1 MEVNLL
7 ENLVKYYHENKI
19 SHAYLIETNNLE
31 KCYLDL
37 LEVIKQIF
45 CQNEYNKECNKCNI
59 CNLVNQNYLP
69 SLVVISPDG
78 MNIKKEQ
85 IVELKKKFSTVPIYT
100 KENIYV
106 IKNAE
111 KLNGASANTML
122 KFLEEPEQN
131 ILGFFITNN
140 ANNVI
145 STIRSRCEVIKVLY
159 DIHELDINNIT
170 NDINKD
176 KFDVAIEYL
185 FKIEVEKK
193 LGIMYNRD
201 VVLNKF
207 SEREDIK
214 TVFKIIFII
223 YEELLKK
230 VMGLD
235 NKFDFEKINELSSL
249 DKDKVL
255 RRINLVTKFID
266 DIDSNVNVELLLDKF
281 VIELGDYIE

>member
-1 MEVNLL
+1 MEVNVLK
-7 ENLVKYYHENKI
+7 NLVKYYHENKI

-249 DKDKVL
+249 DKEKVL

>member
-1 MEVNLL
+1 MEVNVL

-159 DIHELDINNIT
+159 DIRELDINNIT

>member
-1 MEVNLL
+1 MEVNGL

-185 FKIEVEKK
+185 FKIEVEKN

>member
-1 MEVNLL
+1 MEAKAL
-7 ENLVKYYHENKI
+7 EKLVKYYHENKI
-19 SHAYLIETNNLE
+19 SHAYLLETNNLE
-31 KCYLDL
+31 KCF
-37 LEVIKQIF
+37 LELKTVIKQIF
-45 CQNEYNKECNKCNI
+45 CQDEYCEKCSKCNL
-59 CNLVNQNYLP
+59 CNLVEQNYLP
-69 SLVVISPDG
+69 SLVIIEPDG

>member
-1 MEVNLL
+1 MEVNVL

-37 LEVIKQIF
+37 LDGIKQIF

-185 FKIEVEKK
+185 FKIEVEKN